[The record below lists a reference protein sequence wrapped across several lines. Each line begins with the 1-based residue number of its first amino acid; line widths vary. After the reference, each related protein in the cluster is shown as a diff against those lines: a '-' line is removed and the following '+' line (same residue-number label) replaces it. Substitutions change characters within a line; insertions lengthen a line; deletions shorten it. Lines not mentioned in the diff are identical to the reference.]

1 MISLRGLIL
10 DTHAWVWFLNGGG
23 SLSDAARDAIAA
35 AMADRTLAVSTISCW
50 EVHML
55 AARGRLRLRV
65 ESRRWTQRATRLPF
79 IDYIAPTDEI
89 LAESVYLPG
98 AFHRDPADR
107 IIVATARILQ
117 CPVISADAKIQA
129 YPFVDVVW

>member
-1 MISLRGLIL
+1 MLL
-10 DTHAWVWFLNGGG
+10 DTHAWIWYLNGAEA
-23 SLSDAARDAIAA
+23 LSNSAREAIAS
-35 AMADRTLAVSTISCW
+35 AMAERTLSVSTISCW

-55 AARGRLRLRV
+55 AARGRLRLSID
-65 ESRRWTQRATRLPF
+65 SRQWTRRATRLPF
-79 IDYIAPTDEI
+79 IDYVAPDDAI

-107 IIVATARILQ
+107 IIVATARILG